1 MKDPTT
7 TKLKEIGLKVTPQR
21 QTILRLLNGNRT
33 HPSAESIYH
42 EILKEYPGVSFATI
56 YNTLSKLAE
65 AGEIQQLDIDPDKK
79 RFDPCLSPHGHF
91 YCKVCNRI
99 YDVGDDLPFPK
110 ALQRVGGHE
119 IETIQIN
126 LKGVCKAC
134 NGRCLTKKGVKR
146 LTQHSPYQSQKRR

>member
-7 TKLKEIGLKVTPQR
+7 IKLKEIGLKVTPQR

-33 HPSAESIYH
+33 HPSAEDIYH
-42 EILKEYPGVSFATI
+42 EIIKEYPGISFATV

-65 AGEIQQLDIDPDKK
+65 AGEIQQLDIDPEKK

-91 YCKVCNRI
+91 YCKVCKKI
-99 YDVGDDLPFPK
+99 YDVGDALPFPK
-110 ALQRVGGHE
+110 VLHKISGHR

-134 NGRCLTKKGVKR
+134 SGKYMRKEEIR
-146 LTQHSPYQSQKRR
+146 S